1 LNYIPNK
8 KYVSK
13 TRKNSIMSFIKKRLT
28 TNDKKIIMN
37 KKQKERDAHA
47 PSVDRSSNRVT

>member
-1 LNYIPNK
+1 MNYIPNK

-13 TRKNSIMSFIKKRLT
+13 TRKNSIMSFIRKRLT

-47 PSVDRSSNRVT
+47 PSVNRSSNRAT